1 MSENRAHVNIEGV
14 HYRPAS
20 EAETYF
26 AAGAW
31 LRMSVGDAVREAA
44 HIQPGKTYLIAGG
57 QKYTF
62 AEFDRRTEILG
73 AALLDAGFKPGDR
86 AIFQMGSIAETL
98 IALCACY
105 KAGVVPVCTLPQYR
119 EIEIGQLAEMSG
131 ATGYFVQA
139 DFNASFNLTGFAQ
152 KMMQHAPSMKHLVVA
167 RGAAPT
173 GSHSFETMVASRDF
187 ETARAQLASVKPG
200 PEDVLTFQLSG
211 GSTGVPKIIPRF
223 HGEYLGQARAWAKQ
237 HQYSPDEIAIW
248 PLPVIHNA
256 AMLLIVLPALLM
268 RTTIVLQDRFDL
280 QMFLG
285 AIEKYRVTYAGSIG
299 PVAPRLLDF
308 KDVRKHF
315 DLSSLRMFV
324 GMDRSDAIEAHI
336 GVTTMNLYGITEG
349 LLMTTSPDEPTLQ
362 RFTTNGWPSGPLDQV
377 RVLDPESETQL
388 PSGQEGELCFFGP
401 HSVRAYYNAPG
412 AINKISFTSDGYF
425 RTGDIVRET
434 IIDGKSY
441 YTFLGRLKDN
451 ISRGNEKFAAEEVE
465 RLIVEHPA
473 VLDAKVV
480 AMPDRYLGER
490 ACAFIIP
497 RPGAQT
503 PDVPALGQF
512 LAAQGLAKFKLP
524 ERIETVG
531 EFPVTRVGKVDKM
544 AMRKIVADKLT
555 REALL
560 SENRAS

>member
-1 MSENRAHVNIEGV
+1 MPDSRARIRIEGV
-14 HYRPAS
+14 HYRPARDVS
-20 EAETYF
+20 SYYE
-26 AAGAW
+26 AGAW
-31 LRMSVGDAVREAA
+31 LPTSVGEAVREAA
-44 HIQPGKTYLIAGG
+44 RAQPEKVYLIAAE
-57 QKYTF
+57 QEYTF
-62 AEFDRRTEILG
+62 SEFDRRTETLG

-86 AIFQMGSIAETL
+86 AIFQMGSIAETV

-105 KAGVVPVCTLPQYR
+105 KAGIVPVCTLPQYR
-119 EIEIGQLAEMSG
+119 EIEIGQLSEMSG

-139 DFNASFNLTGFAQ
+139 DFSPSFDLTGFAQ
-152 KMMQHAPSMKHLVVA
+152 KMMQRRPAMKHLVVA
-167 RGAAPT
+167 RGVALGGA
-173 GSHSFETMVASRDF
+173 HSLEEMIASRDF
-187 ETARAQLASVKPG
+187 ETARAQLAAVNPD

-223 HGEYLGQARAWAKQ
+223 HGEYLGQAIAWAKQ
-237 HQYSPDEIAIW
+237 HHYSSEEIAIW

-285 AIEKYRVTYAGSIG
+285 AIEQYRVTYAGSIG

-324 GMDRSDAIEAHI
+324 GMDRSDAIQEHI
-336 GVTTMNLYGITEG
+336 GITTMNLYGITEG
-349 LLMTTSPDEPTLQ
+349 LLMTTSPDEPALQ

-377 RVLDPESETQL
+377 CVLDPESETHRQ
-388 PSGQEGELCFFGP
+388 PGQEGELCFFGP

-412 AINKISFTSDGYF
+412 DINKASFTSDGFF
-425 RTGDIVRET
+425 RTGDIVRQS
-434 IIDGKSY
+434 IINGRSY

-512 LAAQGLAKFKLP
+512 LIAQGLAKFKLP
-524 ERIETVG
+524 ERIETIG

-544 AMRKIVADKLT
+544 TMRKIIAEKLAHEATTSDK
-555 REALL
+555 
-560 SENRAS
+560 S